1 MTTPRVPELDPVWM
15 AAMGFELSDRPSV
28 ALYWRN
34 TQLDLSVRDTYTP
47 GMVVI
52 EYTNAVQSATVRKQ
66 QLALR
71 EVLLPAMGLEVHEEY
86 NNFGGIDRGY
96 VREEDGRS
104 KY

>member
-1 MTTPRVPELDPVWM
+1 MTESRANQLDPVWM
-15 AAMGFELSDRPSV
+15 AALGFELENRPSV

-52 EYTNAVQSATVRKQ
+52 EYTIAVQRATVQKQ

-71 EVLLPAMGLEVHEEY
+71 EVLLPAMGLEIHEEC

-96 VREEDGRS
+96 VREENGRG